1 MGQVAPLPRLIMFD
15 LDGTLVDTA
24 LEIACSVNQTLDEAG
39 FDPLPAA
46 LIREW
51 IGKGTAW
58 LFATVSQRV
67 TGQDEERA
75 AQLYDR
81 YYPRFLQVY
90 HDLTGIHSQPYPG
103 APEALEA
110 LRSAGCQLAVV
121 TNKDRDLSQRLL
133 DSQGLAQAIDILVG
147 GGDTPEGKPS
157 PQPLQKALVDAGL
170 GAQDALF
177 VGDSSNDIQ
186 AARRAGVTVWAFNHG
201 YNHGEP
207 IAAANPDRVLDS
219 FPELLQRLGVEP
231 PLASFSF

>member
-1 MGQVAPLPRLIMFD
+1 MAQGVPLPRLIMFD

-24 LEIACSVNQTLDEAG
+24 MEIAHSVNQTLAEAG
-39 FDPLPAA
+39 FDPLPPE

-58 LFATVSQRV
+58 LFATVSQQV
-67 TGQDEERA
+67 TGQDKERA
-75 AQLYDR
+75 SQVYDQF
-81 YYPRFLQVY
+81 YPHFLQVY
-90 HDLTGIHSQPYPG
+90 HDLTGLHSRPYPG
-103 APEALEA
+103 APEALEI
-110 LRSAGCQLAVV
+110 LRAAGCQLAVV

-157 PQPLQKALVDAGL
+157 PQPIQKALVDAGL
-170 GAQDALF
+170 SAQDALF
-177 VGDSSNDIQ
+177 VGDSSNDVQ

-207 IAAANPDRVLDS
+207 IVTANPDRVLDS
-219 FPELLQRLGVEP
+219 FPELLQQLGVRP
-231 PLASFSF
+231 PLASPSF